1 MANLLSGIFATQD
14 SLTNES
20 NSDHHKMNMQLSNVV
35 SDAVG
40 ESGLRIIEAIITR
53 ERNPEQLAA
62 LCSNRIKASRQT
74 VAKFTR

>member
-14 SLTNES
+14 SLTNGS
-20 NSDHHKMNMQLSNVV
+20 NVQLSNVV